1 MKVRKILFVSIL
13 TILFPVVAFS
23 QMITLQAKLDS
34 NKILIGDQIKLH
46 LLLNKT
52 KDANVSFPILPDS
65 LPGGIEIIER
75 LKPDTLSKNG
85 NNLSIQQSF
94 VITSFDSGMRV
105 IPPIGFEFVHD
116 TLTDTIYTDS
126 LYLMVSS
133 PKIDT
138 TKNSIFDIKAPIDEP
153 FSLMEIIEYVLYGI
167 AALLVIVAGIYVY
180 RKLKKREPLIKI
192 PHKPADPPHII
203 ALREL
208 DALKEK
214 KLWQNNHIKRYHSDL
229 TEIIRKYIEDRFGIW
244 ALEMTS
250 YEILDAI
257 GHEKYVPEKLH
268 SEIRFMF
275 TTADF
280 VKFAKAQP
288 LPDENDTCMRYAY
301 NFVNNTIPAP
311 KTEEITPAEN
321 TVMDEKG
328 GNNE

>member
-1 MKVRKILFVSIL
+1 MKARKILFISIL
-13 TILFPVVAFS
+13 TVLFPVVVFS

-65 LPGGIEIIER
+65 LPGGIEVIER

-94 VITSFDSGMRV
+94 VITSFDSGMHV

-126 LYLMVSS
+126 LYLMVNV

-138 TKNSIFDIKAPIDEP
+138 TKNTIYDIKAPFDEP

-167 AALLVIVAGIYVY
+167 AALLLIIAGIYVY
-180 RKLKKREPLIKI
+180 RKFKKKEPLIKL
-192 PHKPADPPHII
+192 PHKPVDPPHVI

-208 DALKEK
+208 DTLKEK
-214 KLWQNNHIKRYHSDL
+214 KLWQNNHIKKYHSDL
-229 TEIIRKYIEDRFGIW
+229 TEIIRKYIENRFGIS

-257 GHEKYVPEKLH
+257 SHEKYIPEKLH

-275 TTADF
+275 TIADF

-288 LPDENDTCMRYAY
+288 LPDENDTCLRHAY
-301 NFVNNTIPAP
+301 NFVNNTKPAE
-311 KTEEITPAEN
+311 KTEEIAPIEN
-321 TVMDEKG
+321 IVKEEKG